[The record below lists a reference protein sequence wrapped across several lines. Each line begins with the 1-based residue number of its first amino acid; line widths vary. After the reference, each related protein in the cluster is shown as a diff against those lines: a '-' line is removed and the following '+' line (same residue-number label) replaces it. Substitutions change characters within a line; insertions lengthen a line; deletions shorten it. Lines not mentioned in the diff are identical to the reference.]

1 MIEFQ
6 DALKKS
12 RAYNLIKHDIDTGNL
27 SHAYM
32 VISPDVFA
40 VQNLFRLIACAVYCK
55 DACTT
60 CPVCKKVLNGNHADV
75 KFINEDGKKIKV
87 EDVAAL
93 IEDTETKPFESDN
106 KLYFVNYADKM
117 NPAAQ
122 NKLLKTLEEPQ
133 KAVSIFL
140 GVGSESAILDTVKS
154 RTKKITLDRFS
165 AGDIKD
171 ALLSSGVA
179 DGNATIAAACAD
191 GSGRVHDKVRLA
203 LVQDGDDQFMCKRH
217 IRDSS
222 CIFLVAE
229 ISQRPAARDA
239 LKRDG
244 EHDAVA
250 GDVDK
255 QAALGCLE
263 ELALLTGAR
272 HTRHDGLVC
281 RFEPIEREVF
291 AARCPHTEV
300 REDHVQAAGGIEILH
315 DLCLAAVG
323 DADDTVQLHLR
334 PPPRVR

>member
-106 KLYFVNYADKM
+106 KLYFVNFADKM

-171 ALLSSGVA
+171 ALICSGVA
-179 DGNATIAAACAD
+179 VGNATIAAACAD
-191 GSGRVHDKVRLA
+191 GMLWRAKEIASNSAFSETFDRAIFILNNLKKSSDVASFLNDKTLDKDNLPV
-203 LVQDGDDQFMCKRH
+203 
-217 IRDSS
+217 
-222 CIFLVAE
+222 FL
-229 ISQRPAARDA
+229 DA
-239 LKRDG
+239 LSIVLRDMIAAKTDKNLIMSKHKEWEIETLSKG
-244 EHDAVA
+244 FSLDALSNILYLVNEERKKLSFYV
-250 GDVDK
+250 GSTGVVENLL
-255 QAALGCLE
+255 LGILE
-263 ELALLTGAR
+263 
-272 HTRHDGLVC
+272 VKYKC
-281 RFEPIEREVF
+281 
-291 AARCPHTEV
+291 
-300 REDHVQAAGGIEILH
+300 Q
-315 DLCLAAVG
+315 
-323 DADDTVQLHLR
+323 
-334 PPPRVR
+334 

>member
-106 KLYFVNYADKM
+106 KLYFVNSADKM

-165 AGDIKD
+165 AQDIKD
-171 ALLSSGVA
+171 ALISSGVA
-179 DGNATIAAACAD
+179 VGNATIAAACAD
-191 GSGRVHDKVRLA
+191 GMLWRAKEIASNSAFSETFDRAIFILNNLKKSSDVASFLNDKTLDKDNLPV
-203 LVQDGDDQFMCKRH
+203 
-217 IRDSS
+217 
-222 CIFLVAE
+222 FL
-229 ISQRPAARDA
+229 DA
-239 LKRDG
+239 LSIVLRDMIAAKTDKNLIMSKHKEWEIETLSKG
-244 EHDAVA
+244 FSLDALSNILYLVNEERKKLSFYV
-250 GDVDK
+250 GSTGVVENLL
-255 QAALGCLE
+255 LGILE
-263 ELALLTGAR
+263 
-272 HTRHDGLVC
+272 VKYKC
-281 RFEPIEREVF
+281 
-291 AARCPHTEV
+291 
-300 REDHVQAAGGIEILH
+300 Q
-315 DLCLAAVG
+315 
-323 DADDTVQLHLR
+323 
-334 PPPRVR
+334 

>member
-106 KLYFVNYADKM
+106 KLYFVNSADKM

-165 AGDIKD
+165 ADDIKA
-171 ALLSSGVA
+171 ALISSGVA
-179 DGNATIAAACAD
+179 VGNATIAAACAD
-191 GSGRVHDKVRLA
+191 GMLWRAKEIASNSAFSETFDRAIFILNNLKKSSDVASFLNDKTLDKDNLPV
-203 LVQDGDDQFMCKRH
+203 
-217 IRDSS
+217 
-222 CIFLVAE
+222 FL
-229 ISQRPAARDA
+229 DA
-239 LKRDG
+239 LSIVLRDMIAAKTDKNLIMSKHKEWEIETLSKG
-244 EHDAVA
+244 FSLDALSNILYLVNEERKKLSFYV
-250 GDVDK
+250 GSTGVVENLL
-255 QAALGCLE
+255 LGILE
-263 ELALLTGAR
+263 
-272 HTRHDGLVC
+272 VKYKC
-281 RFEPIEREVF
+281 
-291 AARCPHTEV
+291 
-300 REDHVQAAGGIEILH
+300 Q
-315 DLCLAAVG
+315 
-323 DADDTVQLHLR
+323 
-334 PPPRVR
+334 

>member
-106 KLYFVNYADKM
+106 KLYFVNSADKM

-165 AGDIKD
+165 ADDIKA
-171 ALLSSGVA
+171 ALICSGVA
-179 DGNATIAAACAD
+179 VGNATIAAACAD
-191 GSGRVHDKVRLA
+191 GMLWRAKEIASNSAFSETFDRAIFILNNLKKSSDVASFLNDKTLDKDNLPV
-203 LVQDGDDQFMCKRH
+203 
-217 IRDSS
+217 
-222 CIFLVAE
+222 FL
-229 ISQRPAARDA
+229 DA
-239 LKRDG
+239 LSIVLRDMIAAKTDKNLIMSKHKEWEIETLSKG
-244 EHDAVA
+244 FSLDALSNILYLVNEERKKLSFYV
-250 GDVDK
+250 GSTGVVENLL
-255 QAALGCLE
+255 LGILE
-263 ELALLTGAR
+263 
-272 HTRHDGLVC
+272 VKYKC
-281 RFEPIEREVF
+281 
-291 AARCPHTEV
+291 
-300 REDHVQAAGGIEILH
+300 Q
-315 DLCLAAVG
+315 
-323 DADDTVQLHLR
+323 
-334 PPPRVR
+334 

>member
-40 VQNLFRLIACAVYCK
+40 VKNLFRLIACAVYCK

-106 KLYFVNYADKM
+106 KLYFVNSADKM

-171 ALLSSGVA
+171 ALISSGVA
-179 DGNATIAAACAD
+179 VGNATIAAACAD
-191 GSGRVHDKVRLA
+191 GMLWRAKEIASNSAFSETFDRAIFILNNLKKSSDVASFLNDKTLDKDNLPV
-203 LVQDGDDQFMCKRH
+203 
-217 IRDSS
+217 
-222 CIFLVAE
+222 FL
-229 ISQRPAARDA
+229 DA
-239 LKRDG
+239 LSIVLRDMIAAKTDKNLIMSKHKEWEIETLSKG
-244 EHDAVA
+244 FSLDALSNILYLVNEERKKLSFYV
-250 GDVDK
+250 GSTGVVENLL
-255 QAALGCLE
+255 LGILE
-263 ELALLTGAR
+263 
-272 HTRHDGLVC
+272 VKYKC
-281 RFEPIEREVF
+281 
-291 AARCPHTEV
+291 
-300 REDHVQAAGGIEILH
+300 Q
-315 DLCLAAVG
+315 
-323 DADDTVQLHLR
+323 
-334 PPPRVR
+334 

>member
-55 DACTT
+55 DTCTT

-179 DGNATIAAACAD
+179 VGNATIAAACAD
-191 GSGRVHDKVRLA
+191 GMLGRAK
-203 LVQDGDDQFMCKRH
+203 
-217 IRDSS
+217 
-222 CIFLVAE
+222 E
-229 ISQRPAARDA
+229 ISSNSAFSETFDRAIFILNNLKKSSDVASFLNDKTLDKDNLPVFLDA
-239 LKRDG
+239 LSIVLRDMIAAKTDKNLIMSKHKEWEIETLSKG
-244 EHDAVA
+244 FSLDALSNILYLVNEERKKLSFYV
-250 GDVDK
+250 GSTGVVENLL
-255 QAALGCLE
+255 LGILE
-263 ELALLTGAR
+263 
-272 HTRHDGLVC
+272 VKYKC
-281 RFEPIEREVF
+281 
-291 AARCPHTEV
+291 
-300 REDHVQAAGGIEILH
+300 Q
-315 DLCLAAVG
+315 
-323 DADDTVQLHLR
+323 
-334 PPPRVR
+334 

>member
-32 VISPDVFA
+32 VISPDVYA
-40 VQNLFRLIACAVYCK
+40 VQNLFKLIACAVYCK

-106 KLYFVNYADKM
+106 KLYFVNSADKM

-171 ALLSSGVA
+171 ALISSGVA
-179 DGNATIAAACAD
+179 VGNATIAAACAD
-191 GSGRVHDKVRLA
+191 GMLWRAKEIASNSAFSETFDRAIFILNNLKKSSDVASFLNDKTLDKDNLPV
-203 LVQDGDDQFMCKRH
+203 
-217 IRDSS
+217 
-222 CIFLVAE
+222 FL
-229 ISQRPAARDA
+229 DA
-239 LKRDG
+239 LSIVLRDMIAAKTDKNLIMSKHKEWEIETLSKG
-244 EHDAVA
+244 FSLDALSNILYLVNEERKKLSFYV
-250 GDVDK
+250 GSTGVVENLL
-255 QAALGCLE
+255 LGILE
-263 ELALLTGAR
+263 
-272 HTRHDGLVC
+272 VKYKC
-281 RFEPIEREVF
+281 
-291 AARCPHTEV
+291 
-300 REDHVQAAGGIEILH
+300 Q
-315 DLCLAAVG
+315 
-323 DADDTVQLHLR
+323 
-334 PPPRVR
+334 

>member
-106 KLYFVNYADKM
+106 KLYFVNSADKM

-171 ALLSSGVA
+171 ALICSGVA
-179 DGNATIAAACAD
+179 VGNATIAAACAD
-191 GSGRVHDKVRLA
+191 GMLWRAKEIASNSAFSETFDRAIFILNNLKKSSDVASFLNDKTLDKDNLPV
-203 LVQDGDDQFMCKRH
+203 
-217 IRDSS
+217 
-222 CIFLVAE
+222 FL
-229 ISQRPAARDA
+229 DA
-239 LKRDG
+239 LSIVLRDMIAAKTDKNLIMSKHKEWEIETLSKG
-244 EHDAVA
+244 FSLDALSNILYLVNEERKKLSFYV
-250 GDVDK
+250 GSTGVVENLL
-255 QAALGCLE
+255 LGILE
-263 ELALLTGAR
+263 
-272 HTRHDGLVC
+272 VKYKC
-281 RFEPIEREVF
+281 
-291 AARCPHTEV
+291 
-300 REDHVQAAGGIEILH
+300 Q
-315 DLCLAAVG
+315 
-323 DADDTVQLHLR
+323 
-334 PPPRVR
+334 

>member
-106 KLYFVNYADKM
+106 KLYFVNSADKM

-133 KAVSIFL
+133 K
-140 GVGSESAILDTVKS
+140 
-154 RTKKITLDRFS
+154 
-165 AGDIKD
+165 
-171 ALLSSGVA
+171 
-179 DGNATIAAACAD
+179 
-191 GSGRVHDKVRLA
+191 
-203 LVQDGDDQFMCKRH
+203 KR
-217 IRDSS
+217 
-222 CIFLVAE
+222 
-229 ISQRPAARDA
+229 
-239 LKRDG
+239 
-244 EHDAVA
+244 
-250 GDVDK
+250 
-255 QAALGCLE
+255 
-263 ELALLTGAR
+263 
-272 HTRHDGLVC
+272 
-281 RFEPIEREVF
+281 
-291 AARCPHTEV
+291 
-300 REDHVQAAGGIEILH
+300 
-315 DLCLAAVG
+315 
-323 DADDTVQLHLR
+323 
-334 PPPRVR
+334 

>member
-12 RAYNLIKHDIDTGNL
+12 RAYNLIKHDIDTSNL

-40 VQNLFRLIACAVYCK
+40 VQNLFRLLACAVYCK

-165 AGDIKD
+165 ASDIKD
-171 ALLSSGVA
+171 E
-179 DGNATIAAACAD
+179 I
-191 GSGRVHDKVRLA
+191 GRA
-203 LVQDGDDQFMCKRH
+203 
-217 IRDSS
+217 S
-222 CIFLVAE
+222 C
-229 ISQRPAARDA
+229 R
-239 LKRDG
+239 
-244 EHDAVA
+244 
-250 GDVDK
+250 
-255 QAALGCLE
+255 
-263 ELALLTGAR
+263 
-272 HTRHDGLVC
+272 
-281 RFEPIEREVF
+281 ERV
-291 AARCPHTEV
+291 
-300 REDHVQAAGGIEILH
+300 
-315 DLCLAAVG
+315 
-323 DADDTVQLHLR
+323 
-334 PPPRVR
+334 

>member
-1 MIEFQ
+1 ME
-6 DALKKS
+6 
-12 RAYNLIKHDIDTGNL
+12 HG
-27 SHAYM
+27 
-32 VISPDVFA
+32 
-40 VQNLFRLIACAVYCK
+40 
-55 DACTT
+55 
-60 CPVCKKVLNGNHADV
+60 
-75 KFINEDGKKIKV
+75 
-87 EDVAAL
+87 
-93 IEDTETKPFESDN
+93 
-106 KLYFVNYADKM
+106 
-117 NPAAQ
+117 
-122 NKLLKTLEEPQ
+122 
-133 KAVSIFL
+133 
-140 GVGSESAILDTVKS
+140 
-154 RTKKITLDRFS
+154 
-165 AGDIKD
+165 
-171 ALLSSGVA
+171 
-179 DGNATIAAACAD
+179 AAACA
-191 GSGRVHDKVRLA
+191 GGAGRVHDKVRLA

-263 ELALLTGAR
+263 ELSLLTGAR
-272 HTRHDGLVC
+272 HTRHDGLVR

-291 AARCPHTEV
+291 AARRPHTEV

>member
-106 KLYFVNYADKM
+106 KLYFVNSADKM

-154 RTKKITLDRFS
+154 RTKKITLDRLS
-165 AGDIKD
+165 ADDIKA

-179 DGNATIAAACAD
+179 VGNATIAAACAD
-191 GSGRVHDKVRLA
+191 GMLWRAKEIASNSAFSETFDRAIFILNNLKKSSDVASFLNDKTLDKDNLPV
-203 LVQDGDDQFMCKRH
+203 
-217 IRDSS
+217 
-222 CIFLVAE
+222 FL
-229 ISQRPAARDA
+229 DA
-239 LKRDG
+239 LSIVLRDMIAAKTDKNLIMSKHKEWEIETLSKG
-244 EHDAVA
+244 FSLDALSNILYLVNEERKKLSFYV
-250 GDVDK
+250 GSTGVVENLL
-255 QAALGCLE
+255 LGILE
-263 ELALLTGAR
+263 
-272 HTRHDGLVC
+272 VKYKC
-281 RFEPIEREVF
+281 
-291 AARCPHTEV
+291 
-300 REDHVQAAGGIEILH
+300 Q
-315 DLCLAAVG
+315 
-323 DADDTVQLHLR
+323 
-334 PPPRVR
+334 

>member
-106 KLYFVNYADKM
+106 KLYFVNSADKM

-171 ALLSSGVA
+171 ALISSGVA
-179 DGNATIAAACAD
+179 VGNATIAAACAD
-191 GSGRVHDKVRLA
+191 GMLWRAKEIASNSAFSETFDRAIFILNNMKKSSDVASFLNDKTLDKDNLPV
-203 LVQDGDDQFMCKRH
+203 
-217 IRDSS
+217 
-222 CIFLVAE
+222 FL
-229 ISQRPAARDA
+229 DA
-239 LKRDG
+239 LSIVLRDMIAAKTDKNLIMSKHKEWEIETLSKG
-244 EHDAVA
+244 FSLDALSNILYLVNEERKKLSFYV
-250 GDVDK
+250 GSTGVVENLL
-255 QAALGCLE
+255 LGILE
-263 ELALLTGAR
+263 
-272 HTRHDGLVC
+272 VKYKC
-281 RFEPIEREVF
+281 
-291 AARCPHTEV
+291 
-300 REDHVQAAGGIEILH
+300 Q
-315 DLCLAAVG
+315 
-323 DADDTVQLHLR
+323 
-334 PPPRVR
+334 

>member
-106 KLYFVNYADKM
+106 KLYFVNSADKM

-165 AGDIKD
+165 ADDIKA
-171 ALLSSGVA
+171 ALISSGVA
-179 DGNATIAAACAD
+179 VGNATIAAACAD
-191 GSGRVHDKVRLA
+191 GMLWRAKKISSNSAFSETFDRAIFILNNLKKSSDVASFLNDKTLDKDNLPV
-203 LVQDGDDQFMCKRH
+203 
-217 IRDSS
+217 
-222 CIFLVAE
+222 FL
-229 ISQRPAARDA
+229 DA
-239 LKRDG
+239 LSIVLRDMIAAKTDKNLIMSKHKG
-244 EHDAVA
+244 WEIETLSKGFSLDALSNILYLVNEERKKLSFYV
-250 GDVDK
+250 GSTGVVENLL
-255 QAALGCLE
+255 LGILE
-263 ELALLTGAR
+263 
-272 HTRHDGLVC
+272 VKYKC
-281 RFEPIEREVF
+281 
-291 AARCPHTEV
+291 
-300 REDHVQAAGGIEILH
+300 Q
-315 DLCLAAVG
+315 
-323 DADDTVQLHLR
+323 
-334 PPPRVR
+334 

>member
-40 VQNLFRLIACAVYCK
+40 VQNLFRLIACAVFCK

-93 IEDTETKPFESDN
+93 IEDTETKPFERDN
-106 KLYFVNYADKM
+106 KLYFVNSADKM

-171 ALLSSGVA
+171 ALISSGVA
-179 DGNATIAAACAD
+179 VGNATIAAACAD
-191 GSGRVHDKVRLA
+191 GMLWRAKEIASNSAFSETFDRAIFILNNLKKSSDVASFLNDKTLDKDNLPV
-203 LVQDGDDQFMCKRH
+203 
-217 IRDSS
+217 
-222 CIFLVAE
+222 FL
-229 ISQRPAARDA
+229 DA
-239 LKRDG
+239 LSIVLRDMIAAKTDKNLIMSKHKEWEIETLSKG
-244 EHDAVA
+244 FSLDALSNILYLVNEERKKLSFYV
-250 GDVDK
+250 GSTGVVENLL
-255 QAALGCLE
+255 LGILE
-263 ELALLTGAR
+263 
-272 HTRHDGLVC
+272 VKYKC
-281 RFEPIEREVF
+281 
-291 AARCPHTEV
+291 
-300 REDHVQAAGGIEILH
+300 Q
-315 DLCLAAVG
+315 
-323 DADDTVQLHLR
+323 
-334 PPPRVR
+334 